1 VSGAVEISASAAEST
16 ARVEFNVDGTLVA
29 SSESAPFTATW
40 DSFSSTNGD
49 HRIEARAIDRAGGSS
64 AAAPINVTVSN
75 HIRHAFVIMMEN
87 HDWSAISG
95 SSSAP
100 YLNGTLLAKGSHAEN
115 YRNVP
120 GLHPSL
126 PNYLWLEAGSNL
138 GIWDDDDPAV
148 HLQSTSQHL
157 VALLD
162 KAGISWKSYQ
172 EGIDGSSCPLTGSGR
187 YAPKHNPM
195 IYFGDV
201 TASNDAG
208 SARCI
213 AHVRPYAEL
222 ARDLETGA
230 TTPGY
235 SFITPDLCDDM
246 HDSSGCA
253 SGDSIA
259 NGDAW
264 LSREVPKIL
273 GSRAYRD
280 GGALFITWDESESGD
295 VPIGMIVFSPL
306 AKAGGYSNKI
316 SYNHS
321 STLRSLQ
328 EIFGVTPFL
337 RAAADANDLGDLF
350 RSFP

>member
-1 VSGAVEISASAAEST
+1 VSGPVEISASAPEMT
-16 ARVEFNVDGTLVA
+16 ARVEFRVDGALVA
-29 SSESAPFTATW
+29 SSDSAPFTATW
-40 DSFSSTNGD
+40 DTFSSANGV
-49 HRIEARAIDRAGGSS
+49 HAIEARAIDRAGSS
-64 AAAPINVTVSN
+64 TASAPIEVTVSN
-75 HIRHAFVIMMEN
+75 HIRHVFVIMMEN
-87 HDWSAISG
+87 HDWSAISR
-95 SSSAP
+95 SPSAP
-100 YLNGTLLAKGSHAEN
+100 YINGTLLAQGAHAEN

-126 PNYLWLEAGSNL
+126 PNYLWLEAGGNL
-138 GIWDDDDPAV
+138 GIWDDGDPAV
-148 HLQSTSQHL
+148 HLQSTPQHL

-172 EGIDGSSCPLTGSGR
+172 EGIDGTSCPLTGSGR

-201 TASNDAG
+201 TDSNDAG

-213 AHVRPYAEL
+213 AHVRPYTEL
-222 ARDLETGA
+222 ARDLETRA
-230 TTPGY
+230 VPGY

-253 SGDSIA
+253 SADSVA

-273 GSRAYRD
+273 ASRAYQE

-295 VPIGMIVFSPL
+295 VPIGMIVLSPL
-306 AKAGGYSNKI
+306 AKGGYSSKVA
-316 SYNHS
+316 YDHS

-328 EIFGVTPFL
+328 EIFGVTPIL
-337 RAAADANDLGDLF
+337 RAAAGANDLGDLF